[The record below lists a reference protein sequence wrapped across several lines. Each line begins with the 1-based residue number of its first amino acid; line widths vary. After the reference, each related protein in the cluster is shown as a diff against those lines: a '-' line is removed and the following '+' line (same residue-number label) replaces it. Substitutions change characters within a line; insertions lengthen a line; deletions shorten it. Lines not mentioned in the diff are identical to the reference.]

1 MLMGTFL
8 RKHGNGN
15 NIRQTTG
22 DSLEYGSRISS
33 PSLPWFLSVVKLVRR
48 IIMESMIFRH
58 TNSNEIKPSSR
69 FFVIEESN
77 TAKT

>member
-15 NIRQTTG
+15 NIRETTG

-48 IIMESMIFRH
+48 IIW
-58 TNSNEIKPSSR
+58 K
-69 FFVIEESN
+69 
-77 TAKT
+77 A

>member
-1 MLMGTFL
+1 MV
-8 RKHGNGN
+8 
-15 NIRQTTG
+15 
-22 DSLEYGSRISS
+22 LERGKIGSSYN
-33 PSLPWFLSVVKLVRR
+33 
-48 IIMESMIFRH
+48 MESMIFRR